1 MLNKLIKKVAMI
13 RKRQKMIANN
23 DQGGVFDARTLSFDE
38 MKALLA

>member
-1 MLNKLIKKVAMI
+1 MLNKLIEKVAMI
-13 RKRQKMIANN
+13 SKRQKMIANN